1 MRTMTEKVGLIKN
14 PLTIIAIFAG
24 IAEVSGTIVLPFIA
38 SENQEL
44 FIYFLILF
52 PSILV
57 ILFFITLNFNNK
69 VLYAPSDYADES
81 NYIKINRYDK
91 IEQKNIEVKVSKENL
106 ETIQLQQKIEI
117 FDTQISQ
124 LRNEIRNLNIKSEA
138 IQKDFESEK
147 TVQENKVQVTNFINA
162 GSFISYMSKNRID
175 VDIYLSP
182 RTEYESN
189 FSAHEAIWLGQNVS
203 LEFAQSVLRH
213 SKAFY
218 PHLKY
223 VLLDKDVDAEDDI
236 YIGGATEAARRM
248 KLIPLQ
254 ESDFRK
260 IQTFEEIEKL
270 HEFLNDFR
278 K

>member
-1 MRTMTEKVGLIKN
+1 MTEKVGLIKN

-38 SENQEL
+38 SMNQEL
-44 FIYFLILF
+44 FIYFLIFF

-69 VLYAPSDYADES
+69 VLYAPSDYTDEN

-91 IEQKNIEVKVSKENL
+91 IEQKNIEVKVRKENL
-106 ETIQLQQKIEI
+106 ETIHLQQKIEK
-117 FDTQISQ
+117 FETQISQ
-124 LRNEIRNLNIKSEA
+124 LRNELQNLNIKSETL
-138 IQKDFESEK
+138 QKDLESEK

-162 GSFISYMSKNRID
+162 GSFISYMSKKGID

-182 RTEYESN
+182 KEAEQENSLPE
-189 FSAHEAIWLGQNVS
+189 HEAIWLGQNVS
-203 LEFAQSVLRH
+203 LEFAQLVLRH
-213 SKAFY
+213 SKTFY

-236 YIGGATEAARRM
+236 YVGGASEAAKRM
-248 KLIPLQ
+248 KLIPLKN
-254 ESDFRK
+254 SDFGK
-260 IQTFEEIEKL
+260 IQTFEKIEQL
-270 HEFLNDFR
+270 HNFLSDFQ